1 MDIVRFKGGLGNQM
15 FQYALI
21 EALRSR
27 GREVKSSLGYYYNHP
42 EQRAFILNKVF
53 KNIDL
58 NDIEEIEFI
67 EIDKKWKRIKE
78 STDLLENF
86 KKDTKNRFFYVEETF
101 GIYNDDVFE
110 TQNCAFVGYWQT
122 EKYFLNIRN
131 RILDC
136 FYFDICDQ
144 KLERLGKQIKD
155 KYVSVHIRRGDFL
168 SVDIHNVCS
177 LEYYQKAIEYMSKLF
192 PESKFIF
199 FSDDIDWVE
208 KKFKGENMV
217 MCKKDFFDSYQD
229 WYDMYLMT
237 LCKGNIISNSTF
249 SWWGAWLNK
258 NPEKVVI
265 APRVWLNGIESH
277 DIWCNNWIKL

>member
-27 GREVKSSLGYYYNHP
+27 GRKVKSSLGYYYNHP
-42 EQRAFILNKVF
+42 ELRSFVLNKVF
-53 KNIDL
+53 NNIDL
-58 NDIEEIEFI
+58 NKIEEIEFI

-78 STDLLENF
+78 SADLLENF

-110 TQNCAFVGYWQT
+110 TQNCTFVGYWQT

-136 FYFDICDQ
+136 FHFDICEQ
-144 KLERLGKQIKD
+144 KLEKLGRQIKD

-177 LEYYQKAIEYMSKLF
+177 LEYYQKAIEHMSKLF

-208 KKFKGENMV
+208 KNFKGENMV
-217 MCKKDFFDSYQD
+217 ICKKDFFDSYQD

-265 APRVWLNGIESH
+265 APRVWLNGIVSH